1 MHRARLADLVR
12 VFSWTGLISI
22 GGGRSGYFYE
32 SLVLRRRWASSDEFL
47 QDLTLSQLLPG
58 PNVTNFAVAVGYRLA
73 GWAGSVGA
81 WVSLILPGALILFA
95 LTLLYFKVGLN
106 VHAVGALRGMSAA
119 VVGLMLVTQA
129 RLMRGASRGRGAAGI
144 AALAFLAVGVFRVNT
159 VIVAVVLAGLGLW
172 LNRPRGESVAAP
184 AAEQTAS

>member
-1 MHRARLADLVR
+1 MHPLTLANLVR
-12 VFSWTGLISI
+12 VFVWTGLTSI

-32 SLVLRRRWASSDEFL
+32 RLVVRRRWIDDDEFL

-58 PNVTNFAVAVGYRLA
+58 PNVTNLAVAIGYRLA
-73 GWAGSVGA
+73 GLAGSAGA
-81 WVSLILPGALILFA
+81 WLSMILPGALILFA

-129 RLMRGASRGRGAAGI
+129 RLMRGTRRGRGAAWI
-144 AALAFLAVGVFRVNT
+144 AALTFFAVGVFRVNAL
-159 VIVAVVLAGLGLW
+159 IVAVVLAGLGLW
-172 LNRPRGESVAAP
+172 LNRPRGESVPAP
-184 AAEQTAS
+184 AAEETAT